1 MKFSKFNLII
11 QDEETKN
18 IILFNTLQG
27 NYIEIDKDT
36 KEKIEKN
43 DIKSLDKETKKLF
56 IESGVIINDTVEENR
71 IFSYFHNKEKFSN
84 NVLNSTVLLT
94 WACNLKCVYC
104 FEGEKENLINMTKEQ
119 ADQYVKFITQTA
131 KIKKI
136 DNITINLFGGE
147 PMVNI
152 DIGFYILKNIKEF
165 CTQNNINFISTI
177 ITNGT
182 LLNEE
187 NLLRLLELNCRSIQ
201 ITLDGLK
208 ETHDTRRMDKN
219 GNGTFDKIIKVLQL
233 LNEKIGTLK
242 SFNTVIRINID
253 KININGAYELLKY
266 IGKDGMNLTNCTVDF
281 GIVRGLTESCSAYSN
296 NCFVE
301 EEIGAVLYDL
311 WDAAEKQGFFYNIR
325 PARRWMYCGLYG
337 DNQYTITPNCEVYKC
352 WEHAGEKEHCIGKL
366 DENGNLVDIHFA
378 FYDWMS
384 HTPMECE
391 DCKNC
396 AYLPNCGGGCGME
409 SYAKT
414 KTYHEAGCFK
424 VKGVVEKQLMRYYKK
439 TQPL

>member
-1 MKFSKFNLII
+1 MKFSKFNLIV

-43 DIKSLDKETKKLF
+43 DIKDLDKETKKLF
-56 IESGVIINDTVEENR
+56 IESGVIINNNIEENR

-84 NVLNSTVLLT
+84 NALNSTVLLT

-104 FEGEKENLINMTKEQ
+104 FEGEKENLINMTKDQ
-119 ADQYVKFITQTA
+119 ADQYIKFITQTA
-131 KIKKI
+131 KIKKV

-152 DIGFYILKNIKEF
+152 EIGFYILKNIKEF
-165 CTQNNINFISTI
+165 CTQNNINFVSTI

-208 ETHDTRRMDKN
+208 ETHDTRRMDKK

-233 LNEKIGTLK
+233 LNEKVGTLK

-253 KININGAYELLKY
+253 KININGTYDLLKY

-301 EEIGAVLYDL
+301 EEIGPVLYDL

-325 PARRWMYCGLYG
+325 PARHWMYCGLYG
-337 DNQYTITPNCEVYKC
+337 DNQYTVTPDCEVYKC

-366 DENGNLVDIHFA
+366 DENGNLTDIRFA

-424 VKGVVEKQLMRYYKK
+424 IKGVVEKQLMRYYKK